1 MEIHELLIYSASTN
15 HSSTIL
21 RETCDLTPS
30 NYDVFGSM
38 EFLRRTDDRMLSVS
52 FYRFCTFNPVPTFS
66 NVGKLC
72 FFSYVDNIY
81 FKIRTVK
88 LHEHFR
94 SANGFFFPVS
104 FFVLVLRYFDC
115 RSFLEAF
122 VGNKVEQSNR
132 KILLPK

>member
-1 MEIHELLIYSASTN
+1 MEIHELLIYSASKN

-30 NYDVFGSM
+30 NYDVVFGSM
-38 EFLRRTDDRMLSVS
+38 ELLRRTDDRMLSVS
-52 FYRFCTFNPVPTFS
+52 FYRFCTRKPVRTFS

-72 FFSYVDNIY
+72 FYSYVDNIY

-94 SANGFFFPVS
+94 SANGFFSRFFLCFGFEVFRLSFVS
-104 FFVLVLRYFDC
+104 
-115 RSFLEAF
+115 RSIRW
-122 VGNKVEQSNR
+122 K
-132 KILLPK
+132 